1 MGQDP
6 RAAGAHLR
14 QMRRRVR
21 RLSLAAVWSLG
32 AATAAAQQP
41 TPPTPAA
48 PQSSAAKPSP
58 AKVLPDKVYEDRVID
73 GLTAPIQDD
82 DAEAEANYNAEGW
95 SRQLRFETRLGQDS
109 FNNQRQHRTAG
120 VALYGLIETP
130 NHGVLSIDGQIAS
143 NPSGSTLTLR
153 QRGLPLDGGWFA
165 NNEIGV
171 VGSLAPALN
180 QSASR
185 VYVPT
190 YLLQGVSTE
199 WLNPAEGLQLQASSG
214 QPGRIDGSV
223 AGRFEAFSGQVNSA
237 GLQMTEGPWALAAR
251 VANARG
257 LSLTSDPALSGGALD
272 ASSVQLSARRQM
284 GAESLQANMVSTT
297 SSRLPRVQ
305 SGFWADGETRE
316 GSVAHSAGLF
326 WLDPGL
332 SWAGQPMASDAAGG
346 YVRSSWQTR
355 QWSAEG
361 GFDLLRAVSD
371 PKRTGIF
378 ATGSGRWRYSRS
390 VSVGAGASVRSFS
403 GNAWSTYSEL
413 RWQND
418 WGGSGLRLDLA
429 SQTQQRTR
437 QLTLDH
443 DWRVATSWSLATSV
457 TAGQTVF
464 DGQRE
469 TLWGTALSLSAP
481 LASDVMVRGNV
492 TLEEA
497 GSGNSRTGI
506 NAGLSWRV
514 TPHWSLDGNYNLNR
528 GRTRLT
534 TSIDPLAPPLP
545 FETSTTQS
553 RSVFVALRWE
563 DRAGSRSAP
572 LGGQALQGG
581 GRIEGTVFLD
591 ANRNGRQEAGETGPA
606 GVTVYLDNRYAARTD
621 SQGRFSFDFVAV
633 GSHTLTV
640 LRETLPLPWVPA
652 QEQAIPVEVRVRGTL
667 SLNIGVVRSS
677 D

>member
-1 MGQDP
+1 
-6 RAAGAHLR
+6 
-14 QMRRRVR
+14 MRRRLR
-21 RLSLAAVWSLG
+21 RLSLVAVWGLG

-41 TPPTPAA
+41 SSHSTSTPPPK
-48 PQSSAAKPSP
+48 SSPT
-58 AKVLPDKVYEDRVID
+58 KVLPDKVYEDRVIE
-73 GLTAPIQDD
+73 GLTTPMQDD
-82 DAEAEANYNAEGW
+82 EQDAQVNYNTEGW
-95 SRQLRFETRLGQDS
+95 SRQLRFETRLGQDT
-109 FNNQRQHRTAG
+109 FNGQRQRRTTG
-120 VALYGLIETP
+120 VAVYGLIETP
-130 NHGVLSIDGQIAS
+130 NHGVLSIDGQLAS

-153 QRGLPLDGGWFA
+153 QRGLPMDGGWFA

-190 YLLQGVSTE
+190 YLLQGISTE
-199 WLNPAEGLQLQASSG
+199 WFNPAEGLQWQASSG

-223 AGRFEAFSGQVNSA
+223 AGRFEGFSGLVNSA
-237 GLQMTEGPWALAAR
+237 GLQINEAPWSFAAR
-251 VANARG
+251 VADARR
-257 LSLTSDPALSGGALD
+257 LALTSDPAQSGGLLD
-272 ASSVQLSARRQM
+272 ASSIQLSARRQL
-284 GAESLQANMVSTT
+284 GAQSVQANVVSTT
-297 SSRLPRVQ
+297 SSRSTRTQ
-305 SGFWADGETRE
+305 NGIWADGETQN
-316 GSVAHSAGLF
+316 GPIGYSAGLF

-361 GFDLLRAVSD
+361 GFDLLRSVSD
-371 PKRTGIF
+371 ARQTGIF

-390 VSVGAGASVRSFS
+390 ISIGAGASVRSFN
-403 GNAWSTYSEL
+403 GNAWSTYNEL

-418 WGGSGLRLDLA
+418 WGSSGLRLDLA

-457 TAGQTVF
+457 SAGQTYI
-464 DGQRE
+464 GSQWE
-469 TLWGTALSLSAP
+469 NLWGTALSLSAP
-481 LASDVMVRGNV
+481 VAADVMVRGNV
-492 TLEEA
+492 SMEQA

-506 NAGLSWRV
+506 NAGLSWRM
-514 TPHWSLDGNYNLNR
+514 TPRWSLDANYNLNR
-528 GRTRLT
+528 GRTRLN

-545 FETSTTQS
+545 FENSTAQS

-563 DRAGSRSAP
+563 ERAGSRSTP
-572 LGGQALQGG
+572 LGGQPLQGG
-581 GRIEGTVFLD
+581 GRIEGVVFLD
-591 ANRNGRQEAGETGPA
+591 TNRNGRQEAGETGSG

-621 SQGRFSFDFVAV
+621 NQGRFEFAFVSA
-633 GSHTLTV
+633 GTHTITV

-652 QEQAIPVEVRVRGTL
+652 QDKPTSVDLSVRDQVRL
-667 SLNIGVVRSS
+667 SIGVVRSS

>member
-1 MGQDP
+1 MGQEP

-14 QMRRRVR
+14 SMRRRVR
-21 RLSLAAVWSLG
+21 KLSLAAMWGLG

-41 TPPTPAA
+41 ATPLPSFPR
-48 PQSSAAKPSP
+48 SSA

-73 GLTAPIQDD
+73 GWATPIQDD
-82 DAEAEANYNAEGW
+82 DERAQADYNSEGW
-95 SRQLRFETRLGQDS
+95 SRQLRLETRLGQDT
-109 FNNQRQHRTAG
+109 FNNQRQHRTVG
-120 VALYGLIETP
+120 VAMYGLIETP

-153 QRGLPLDGGWFA
+153 QRGLPMDGGWFTH
-165 NNEIGV
+165 NELGV

-190 YLLQGVSTE
+190 YLLHGISTE
-199 WLNPAEGLQLQASSG
+199 WINPVEGLQLQASSG

-223 AGRFEAFSGQVNSA
+223 AGRFEAFSGLVNSA
-237 GLQMTEGPWALAAR
+237 GFQLTEGPLTFAAR
-251 VANARG
+251 VADANRLA
-257 LSLTSDPALSGGALD
+257 LTSDPALSGGLLD
-272 ASSVQLSARRQM
+272 ASSVQLSARRQS
-284 GAESLQANMVSTT
+284 GEQSLQASFLSTV
-297 SSRLPRVQ
+297 SSRTTRPQ
-305 SGFWADGETRE
+305 NGIWADGETRD
-316 GSVAHSAGLF
+316 GARTYSAGLF

-346 YVRSSWQTR
+346 YVRSAWQTR
-355 QWSAEG
+355 QWSTEG
-361 GFDLLRAVSD
+361 GFDLLRSVSD
-371 PKRTGIF
+371 PQRTGIF

-390 VSVGAGASVRSFS
+390 VSVGAGASVRSFN

-418 WGGSGLRLDLA
+418 WGSSGFRLDLT

-443 DWRVATSWSLATSV
+443 DWQVATSWSLATSV
-457 TAGQTVF
+457 SAGQTYL
-464 DGQRE
+464 GSQRE
-469 TLWGTALSLSAP
+469 TMWGTALSLSAP
-481 LASDVMVRGNV
+481 LASDVMLRGNV
-492 TLEEA
+492 TLEQA
-497 GSGNSRTGI
+497 GSGTSRTGI
-506 NAGLSWRV
+506 NAGVSWRV
-514 TPHWSLDGNYNLNR
+514 TPRWHLDGNYNLNR
-528 GRTRLT
+528 GRARLNP
-534 TSIDPLAPPLP
+534 SIDPLAPPLP
-545 FETSTTQS
+545 FESSTAQS
-553 RSVFVALRWE
+553 SSIFVALRWE

-591 ANRNGRQEAGETGPA
+591 ANRNGYQEAGETGTA
-606 GVTVYLDNRYAARTD
+606 GVSVYLDNRYVARTD
-621 SQGRFSFDFVAV
+621 GQGRFEFAFVAT
-633 GSHTLTV
+633 GPHTITV

-652 QEQAIPVEVRVRGTL
+652 HDKPMQVDVLVRDQLRL
-667 SLNIGVVRSS
+667 SLGVVRSS

>member
-1 MGQDP
+1 
-6 RAAGAHLR
+6 
-14 QMRRRVR
+14 MRRRLG
-21 RLSLAAVWSLG
+21 RLSVAAVWALL
-32 AATAAAQQP
+32 AANAQAQQQS
-41 TPPTPAA
+41 TA
-48 PQSSAAKPSP
+48 PSAARQP
-58 AKVLPDKVYEDRVID
+58 AKALPDKVYEDRVID

-82 DAEAEANYNAEGW
+82 EASAEANYNAEGW

-109 FNNQRQHRTAG
+109 FNNQRQNRTVG
-120 VALYGLIETP
+120 VAIYGLIETP
-130 NHGVLSIDGQIAS
+130 NHGVLSIDGQLAS

-153 QRGLPLDGGWFA
+153 QRGLPIDGGWFA

-171 VGSLAPALN
+171 IGSLAPALN
-180 QSASR
+180 QTASR

-214 QPGRIDGSV
+214 QPGRLDGS
-223 AGRFEAFSGQVNSA
+223 ASGRFEAFSGLVNSA
-237 GLQMTEGPWALAAR
+237 GLQISEGPWAFAAR
-251 VANARG
+251 VADARR
-257 LSLTSDPALSGGALD
+257 LALTSDPAQSGGLLD
-272 ASSVQLSARRQM
+272 ASSVQLSARRQI
-284 GAESLQANMVSTT
+284 GTQSLQVNGLSTT
-297 SSRLPRVQ
+297 SSRSPRTQ
-305 SGFWADGETRE
+305 SGVWADGEIQDGPT
-316 GSVAHSAGLF
+316 AYSAGLF

-346 YVRSSWQTR
+346 YVRTSMQTR

-361 GFDLLRAVSD
+361 GFDLLRSVSD
-371 PKRTGIF
+371 PQRTGIF

-390 VSVGAGASVRSFS
+390 VSVGAGASVRRFN
-403 GNAWSTYSEL
+403 GNAWSTFSEL

-437 QLTLDH
+437 LLTLDH
-443 DWRVATSWSLATSV
+443 DWQVATSWSLATSV
-457 TAGQTVF
+457 TAGQSTF
-464 DGQRE
+464 GGQRE
-469 TLWGTALSLSAP
+469 NLWGTALSLSAP
-481 LASDVMVRGNV
+481 LASDVTVRGNV
-492 TLEEA
+492 ALEQA
-497 GSGNSRTGI
+497 GGGNNRTGV
-506 NAGLSWRV
+506 NAGLSWRMM
-514 TPHWSLDGNYNLNR
+514 PQWSLDANYNLNR
-528 GRTRLT
+528 GSTQLN

-545 FETSTTQS
+545 FENSTTQS
-553 RSVFVALRWE
+553 RSVYVALRWE

-621 SQGRFSFDFVAV
+621 GQGRFVFDFVAS
-633 GSHTLTV
+633 GNHTLTV

-652 QEQAIPVEVRVRGTL
+652 QDQAIPVEVRVRDNLRL
-667 SLNIGVVRSS
+667 SIGAVRSNE
-677 D
+677 

>member
-1 MGQDP
+1 
-6 RAAGAHLR
+6 
-14 QMRRRVR
+14 MRRRVR
-21 RLSLAAVWSLG
+21 KLFLAAMWSLN
-32 AATAAAQQP
+32 AATAAAQQID
-41 TPPTPAA
+41 T
-48 PQSSAAKPSP
+48 PSP
-58 AKVLPDKVYEDRVID
+58 SVPVSRPSIVKTLSDKVYEDRVID
-73 GLTAPIQDD
+73 GLTAPLLDD
-82 DAEAEANYNAEGW
+82 DANDEANYNAEGW
-95 SRQLRFETRLGQDS
+95 SRQLRLETRLGQDT
-109 FNNQRQHRTAG
+109 FNNQRQHRSAG
-120 VALYGLIETP
+120 VAIYGLIETP
-130 NHGVLSIDGQIAS
+130 NHGALSIDGQIAS
-143 NPSGSTLTLR
+143 NPAGSTLTLR

-190 YLLQGVSTE
+190 YLLQGLSTE
-199 WLNPAEGLQLQASSG
+199 WINPAEGLQVQASSG

-223 AGRFEAFSGQVNSA
+223 TGRFEAFSGQVNSA
-237 GLQMTEGPWALAAR
+237 GLQMTEGPWAFAAR
-251 VANARG
+251 VANAQG
-257 LSLTSDPALSGGALD
+257 LSLTSDPAVSGGTLD
-272 ASSVQLSARRQM
+272 ASSVQLSTRRQM
-284 GAESLQANMVSTT
+284 GSESLQANMVSTT

-305 SGFWADGETRE
+305 SGFWADGETRQ
-316 GSVAHSAGLF
+316 GPVAYSGGLF

-332 SWAGQPMASDAAGG
+332 SWAGQPMAGDAAGG
-346 YVRSSWQTR
+346 YVRSSMQTR

-361 GFDLLRAVSD
+361 GFDLLRSVSD

-390 VSVGAGASVRSFS
+390 VSVGAGASLRSFS

-443 DWRVATSWSLATSV
+443 DWRVATSWALATSV

-481 LASDVMVRGNV
+481 LASDIMVRGNV
-492 TLEEA
+492 TLEQA
-497 GSGNSRTGI
+497 GSGNSRTGV
-506 NAGLSWRV
+506 NLGLSWRV
-514 TPHWSLDGNYNLNR
+514 TPRWSLDGNYNLNQ
-528 GRTRLT
+528 GRTRLN

-545 FETSTTQS
+545 FESSTTQS
-553 RSVFVALRWE
+553 RSLFVALRWE

-581 GRIEGTVFLD
+581 GRIEGRVFLD
-591 ANRNGRQEAGETGPA
+591 ANRNGRQEAGEAGPA
-606 GVTVYLDNRYAARTD
+606 GITVYLDNRYAARTD
-621 SQGRFSFDFVAV
+621 SQGRFNFDFVAV
-633 GSHTLTV
+633 GSHTLTI

-652 QEQAIPVEVRVRGTL
+652 QDQALPVEVRVRDTL
-667 SLNIGVVRSS
+667 QLTIGAVRSTE
-677 D
+677 

>member
-1 MGQDP
+1 
-6 RAAGAHLR
+6 
-14 QMRRRVR
+14 MRRRVR
-21 RLSLAAVWSLG
+21 RLSLVAMWGLG

-41 TPPTPAA
+41 ASHSTSTPPPR
-48 PQSSAAKPSP
+48 SSAT
-58 AKVLPDKVYEDRVID
+58 KVLPDKVYEDRVIE
-73 GLTAPIQDD
+73 GLTTPTQDD
-82 DAEAEANYNAEGW
+82 DEDAQVNYNTEGW
-95 SRQLRFETRLGQDS
+95 SRQLRFETRLGQDT
-109 FNNQRQHRTAG
+109 FNSQRQRRTMG
-120 VALYGLIETP
+120 VAVYGLIETP
-130 NHGVLSIDGQIAS
+130 NHGVLSIDGQLAS

-153 QRGLPLDGGWFA
+153 QRGLPMDGGWFA

-190 YLLQGVSTE
+190 YLLQGISTE
-199 WLNPAEGLQLQASSG
+199 WLNPAEGLQWQASSG

-223 AGRFEAFSGQVNSA
+223 AGRFEGFSGLVNSA
-237 GLQMTEGPWALAAR
+237 GLQINEAPWSFAAR
-251 VANARG
+251 VADARR
-257 LSLTSDPALSGGALD
+257 LALTSDPAQSGGLLD
-272 ASSVQLSARRQM
+272 ASSMQLSARRQL
-284 GAESLQANMVSTT
+284 GAQSVQANVVSTT
-297 SSRLPRVQ
+297 SSRSTRTQ
-305 SGFWADGETRE
+305 NGIWADGETQD
-316 GSVAHSAGLF
+316 GPIGYSAGLF

-361 GFDLLRAVSD
+361 GFDLLRSVSD
-371 PKRTGIF
+371 ARQTGIF

-390 VSVGAGASVRSFS
+390 ISIGAGASVRSFN
-403 GNAWSTYSEL
+403 GNAWSTYNEL

-418 WGGSGLRLDLA
+418 WGSSGLRLDLT

-457 TAGQTVF
+457 SAGQTYI
-464 DGQRE
+464 GSQWE
-469 TLWGTALSLSAP
+469 NLWGTALSLSAP
-481 LASDVMVRGNV
+481 VAADVMVRGNV
-492 TLEEA
+492 SMEQA

-514 TPHWSLDGNYNLNR
+514 TPRWSLDANYNLNR
-528 GRTRLT
+528 GRTRLN

-545 FETSTTQS
+545 FENSTAQS

-563 DRAGSRSAP
+563 ERAGSRSTP
-572 LGGQALQGG
+572 LGGQPLQGG
-581 GRIEGTVFLD
+581 GRIEGVVFLD
-591 ANRNGRQEAGETGPA
+591 TNRNGRQEAGETGSA

-621 SQGRFSFDFVAV
+621 NQGRFEFAFVSA
-633 GSHTLTV
+633 GTHTITV
-640 LRETLPLPWVPA
+640 LRETLPLPWIPA
-652 QEQAIPVEVRVRGTL
+652 QDKPTLVDLSVRDQVR
-667 SLNIGVVRSS
+667 LNIGVVRSS